1 MPLGYDRTIYI
12 MAFDHRGSF
21 QKLFGVS
28 GPPTPEDTA
37 RITDGKLL
45 IFEGLQQA
53 IAEGASVETCG
64 VLTDEQYG
72 ADVARKARAE
82 GFPFAMPVEKTG
94 QDEFDFEYGDAFGDH
109 IEEFDPTFAKVLVR
123 SNPDWDAEMNRRQ
136 FARLKRLGDWL
147 AGHGRRFLFELL
159 VPATPDQLA
168 AVGGDANRYDTEVR
182 PGLMLRIIEEI
193 QEAGIDPD
201 IWKIEGLE
209 SRETCAQV
217 SELVR
222 RDGRDTVGCVVLGR
236 GADDAKVEAWLRAGA
251 GVPGY
256 LGFAIGRSIF
266 NESVKGVASGAM
278 DRSEGAA
285 LISRKYRHFVDVY
298 EGRA

>member
-123 SNPDWDAEMNRRQ
+123 SNPDWDAGMNRRQ

-217 SELVR
+217 SGLVR